1 MGWPRGVRVIEQQKP
16 ETLNQTK
23 NFFQWIIA
31 SKDKWTKEYTVCIF
45 SCLFVFSRKKEKR
58 CRVKSLG
65 RWEVLGRDDREE
77 SIIRIHFTKIIIL
90 NLKVKLIFFLKKRLQ
105 IPYFQRYFQEC
116 ARDRLTLSFLVNT
129 LTSV

>member
-90 NLKVKLIFFLKKRLQ
+90 NLKVKLIFFFKKKVTN
-105 IPYFQRYFQEC
+105 P
-116 ARDRLTLSFLVNT
+116 LSSEIFPGMCTRSFDTKFLG
-129 LTSV
+129 